1 MAGRWKS
8 FVRNKRKKSEMT
20 ANVNP
25 PNMAVN
31 VRRFLHQGRE
41 TLSNKNL
48 ILKNYYENSIA
59 YRQTVFLRKTVMY
72 IWLFYKYIYVVLMRI
87 LLLYID
93 FMNLR
98 SVRYHHFTIKKER
111 CNSKLAMTV
120 SSSHLWKSSNFLI
133 YC

>member
-1 MAGRWKS
+1 
-8 FVRNKRKKSEMT
+8 MT

-72 IWLFYKYIYVVLMRI
+72 I
-87 LLLYID
+87 
-93 FMNLR
+93 
-98 SVRYHHFTIKKER
+98 
-111 CNSKLAMTV
+111 
-120 SSSHLWKSSNFLI
+120 
-133 YC
+133 